1 MQLAAVDGRLDVPPV
16 VKQYT
21 TRPVLHVHLREVK
34 TGVQANTCTLMF
46 TAEFSLTAKRWKQPE
61 CSSTDEWLNEL
72 WSTHRM
78 EYYSA
83 IKRNEIL
90 VHGQTTEN
98 ITVRE
103 RSQTPKGHILYDSID
118 MKNLEQAE
126 PK

>member
-72 WSTHRM
+72 WSTHRI

-90 VHGQTTEN
+90 PFVTTWIDLEDIRLSELSWIKTN
-98 ITVRE
+98 TV
-103 RSQTPKGHILYDSID
+103 
-118 MKNLEQAE
+118 
-126 PK
+126 

>member
-103 RSQTPKGHILYDSID
+103 RSQTPKGPILYDSID
-118 MKNLEQAE
+118 MKNLEQAD